1 MSKSKPLRPCSAAF
15 PLAAA
20 AAAGVVGGLLLPKPF
35 PMQAEPCTSALC
47 PPAQAAFAPC
57 RCSPVLALDLQITQS
72 FHLLASARG
81 LKCRQRPSRYS
92 ASQRGWSSRSGAR
105 GACAACGA
113 RTWHTR
119 LPGLRNLS
127 RHLSSLTCRP
137 GRARELGSE
146 ASGFETRQS
155 RTCHMQL
162 QARPQLPP
170 GDDYW

>member
-1 MSKSKPLRPCSAAF
+1 MSIPLDPLLRAALPCSAAF

-57 RCSPVLALDLQITQS
+57 RCSPVLAS
-72 FHLLASARG
+72 SAG
-81 LKCRQRPSRYS
+81 SD
-92 ASQRGWSSRSGAR
+92 
-105 GACAACGA
+105 
-113 RTWHTR
+113 
-119 LPGLRNLS
+119 LPGTAPRS
-127 RHLSSLTCRP
+127 VDGAPGAEPAEPAQPAEPGP

-162 QARPQLPP
+162 QARLDAKILLCSFGIQQI
-170 GDDYW
+170 